1 MLSNHALL
9 REDKPIR
16 LLVMYGEWV
25 LASPR
30 ICRGWWLAAFV
41 WYDAVCIRQAWRN
54 DVNKFSRWP
63 TFILLPPKFSRSL
76 DWLREIAMLRWMC
89 WVAWWATN
97 VTSAESIFD
106 EGLRPSL
113 IFFVVHGGR
122 GYELFKRLLRLELSR
137 SSVAVT
143 NHYPSPLLLHS

>member
-1 MLSNHALL
+1 MAVLETKRAVSLL
-9 REDKPIR
+9 LTPTF
-16 LLVMYGEWV
+16 VMYGEWV

-97 VTSAESIFD
+97 VTSAERNVSG
-106 EGLRPSL
+106 EGHLKGKIPPPKKR
-113 IFFVVHGGR
+113 IR
-122 GYELFKRLLRLELSR
+122 GFGYRFYM
-137 SSVAVT
+137 VF
-143 NHYPSPLLLHS
+143 P